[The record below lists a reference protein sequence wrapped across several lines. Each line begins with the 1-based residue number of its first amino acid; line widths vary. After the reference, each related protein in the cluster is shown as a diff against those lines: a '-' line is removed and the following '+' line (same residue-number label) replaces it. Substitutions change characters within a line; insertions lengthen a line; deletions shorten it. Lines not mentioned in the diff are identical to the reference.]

1 MKQGNQNKPRRTFAP
16 EHKLDIVK
24 EANANKASVSTIAR
38 KYDVN
43 ANQLFRWMREVEHNK
58 MRWVRIA
65 TGSNTYPS
73 HFIMLNFPHP
83 PKQLISVHI
92 VFAGNG
98 RN

>member
-43 ANQLFRWMREVEHNK
+43 ANQLFRCFGGLG
-58 MRWVRIA
+58 
-65 TGSNTYPS
+65 T
-73 HFIMLNFPHP
+73 
-83 PKQLISVHI
+83 
-92 VFAGNG
+92 
-98 RN
+98 